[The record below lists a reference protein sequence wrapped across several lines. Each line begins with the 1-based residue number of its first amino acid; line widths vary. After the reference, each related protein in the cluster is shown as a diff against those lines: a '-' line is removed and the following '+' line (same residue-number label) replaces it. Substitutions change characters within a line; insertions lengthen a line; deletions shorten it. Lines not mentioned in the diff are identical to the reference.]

1 MTRALKTA
9 KQTDQ
14 KGNDV
19 NDNIR
24 ERKKA
29 EDALAGERGEVPQCF
44 RSGERC
50 NIPYRPG
57 YVFNPRCER
66 SGLRLYGFSREEL
79 LRLKGTDVSA
89 EPGLS
94 EESIRDVTLVSLRH
108 HKKKDGTVF
117 PVEIAVSPLSIK
129 GRNLILGTVRDIT
142 ERNATET
149 VLRRTRV

>member
-1 MTRALKTA
+1 MTRAPENGE
-9 KQTDQ
+9 TDGS

-29 EDALAGERGEVPQCF
+29 EDALRESEEKY
-44 RSGERC
+44 RS
-50 NIPYRPG
+50 
-57 YVFNPRCER
+57 VFAAESDAIFLIDRDTFSILDVNEAAC
-66 SGLRLYGFSREEL
+66 RLYGFSREEL